1 METVENETAQT
12 HTVTKGKRDTMDK
25 VTIIE
30 YDRIYKNFIDE
41 KYLHDGHDEY
51 YYRNLQV
58 EKPEGGWRHLHSD
71 EIERLVKNSN
81 SATNWDD
88 IWVTDEFDTSMVH
101 NNHFFGMVRIGRISR
116 KVLQYH
122 DLRVPIGISNSS
134 IISCDIG
141 NDCAIHDV
149 HYMANYIIG
158 DRCILFNIHE
168 LSTTDHSKFGNGII
182 KEGEPEDVRVWL
194 EVMNE
199 IGNRK
204 IMPFDGMTTADA
216 YLWAKFID
224 DNRLQE
230 RLKEITQNS
239 FDNRRGYYGTVGAS
253 CVIKNCWILKD
264 AKVGP
269 HCYIKGA
276 SKLKNVT
283 INSSEEE
290 PSQIGEGVILV
301 NGVTGFGCRIFYS
314 VVATR
319 FVLGDN
325 CNLKYGARLIHSVM
339 GDNST
344 ISCCE
349 VLNNLIFP
357 SHEQHHNNSF
367 LISACVM
374 GQSNMAAGATIGS
387 NHNSRATDGEIVAS
401 RGFWP
406 GLCSSVKHSSKFASF
421 TLLSKADYPNELNI
435 MLPFCLVNNNTA
447 ANELEVMP
455 AYWWMYNMYAIARNT
470 SKYLSRDKRRRKI
483 QNIEFETLAPDTMEE
498 TIEARKLLEV
508 WVAKAYLRSKGEDP
522 DTHEYYDLRALGKQL
537 LDHEPAT
544 VDALEVFGEQMEKGH
559 RKVRILKPRKAY
571 HAYGDMITYYAVNT
585 ILHYLETHPEE
596 SIHTLSDQMKGKR
609 LRKWINLGG
618 QTMPQEDVDQL
629 RTDINN
635 GVLNSWDEIHHRY
648 DELWTRY
655 QIEKTRHAYFSLM
668 FLYKDET
675 DVLTEAMWKETLL
688 HAIEIQRF
696 ICDQVYESRKK
707 DYDNPFRNA
716 TYRNEAE
723 KIAVIGKIDE
733 VSFVKQIRKETES
746 FIERVNNLLKT
757 EF

>member
-1 METVENETAQT
+1 
-12 HTVTKGKRDTMDK
+12 MDK
-25 VTIIE
+25 VTIID

-58 EKPEGGWRHLHSD
+58 GKPLDSWRHLRSD

-88 IWVTDEFDTSMVH
+88 IWVTNEFDTNMVR
-101 NNHFFGMVRIGRISR
+101 NNHFFGMVRIGRVNN

-122 DLRVPIGISNSS
+122 DLRVPIGITDSS

-141 NDCAIHDV
+141 DDVAIHDV

-158 DRCILFNIHE
+158 DRSILFNIHE
-168 LSTTDHSKFGNGII
+168 LSTTDHSKFGNGTI
-182 KEGEPEDVRVWL
+182 KEGEDEKVRVWL

-199 IGNRK
+199 IGTRK

-216 YLWAKFID
+216 YLWAKYID
-224 DNRLQE
+224 DTKLQE
-230 RLKEITQNS
+230 RLAEITQAS
-239 FDNRRGYYGTVGAS
+239 VDFHRGYYGTIGES

-269 HCYIKGA
+269 YCYIKGA

-283 INSSEEE
+283 INSSEKE

-301 NGVTGFGCRIFYS
+301 NGVTGYGCRIFYS

-421 TLLSKADYPNELNI
+421 TLLSKADYPSELNI
-435 MLPFCLVNNNTA
+435 MLPFCLVNNNVSKD
-447 ANELEVMP
+447 ELEIMP

-470 SKYLSRDKRRRKI
+470 SKYQSRDKRLRKV
-483 QNIEFETLAPDTMEE
+483 QNIEFETLAPDTVEE
-498 TIEARKLLEV
+498 IIEGRKLLEV
-508 WVAKAYLRSKGEDP
+508 WVAKAYLRKKGENP
-522 DTHEYYDLRALGKQL
+522 EKYEYYDLRDCGKNL
-537 LDHEPAT
+537 LDNESET
-544 VDALEVFGEQMEKGH
+544 VKKLEVFGEHMEKGK
-559 RKVRILKPRKAY
+559 RKVRILKPLEAY

-585 ILHYLETHPEE
+585 LMRYLEAHPELDME
-596 SIHTLSDQMKGKR
+596 AIVNSMRGKR

-618 QTMPQEDVDQL
+618 QTMPEEDVDQL
-629 RTDINN
+629 RADIRD
-635 GVLNSWDEIHHRY
+635 GKLNTWDEIHHRY
-648 DELWTRY
+648 DELWENY
-655 QIEKTRHAYFSLM
+655 QAEKLHHAYFALM

-675 DVLTEAMWKETLL
+675 DVLTKEMWHENLDK
-688 HAIEIQRF
+688 AIRIQHF

-707 DYDNPFRNA
+707 DYENEFRTATFRN
-716 TYRNEAE
+716 EDE
-723 KIAVIGKIDE
+723 KIAVIGKIED
-733 VSFVKQIRKETES
+733 VKFVKQIREETEK
-746 FIERVNNLLKT
+746 FVALIQKYKNT
-757 EF
+757 H

>member
-1 METVENETAQT
+1 
-12 HTVTKGKRDTMDK
+12 MDK
-25 VTIIE
+25 VTIID
-30 YDRIYKNFIDE
+30 YDRIYKNFINE
-41 KYLHDGHDEY
+41 KYLHGHDEY

-58 EKPEGGWRHLHSD
+58 KKPKDGWRHLHTD

-88 IWVTDEFDTSMVH
+88 IWVTDEFDTNMVH
-101 NNHFFGMVRIGRISR
+101 NNHFFGMVRIGRINR

-122 DLRVPIGISNSS
+122 DLRVPVGISNSS

-141 NDCAIHDV
+141 DDVAIHDV

-158 DRCILFNIHE
+158 DRSILFNIQE
-168 LSTTDHSKFGNGII
+168 ISTTDHSKFGNGTI

-199 IGNRK
+199 IGTRQ
-204 IMPFDGMTTADA
+204 ILPFDGMITADA
-216 YLWAKFID
+216 YLWAKYID
-224 DNRLQE
+224 DTKLQE
-230 RLKEITQNS
+230 RLKEITQAS
-239 FDNRRGYYGTVGAS
+239 VDFHRGYYGTIGES

-264 AKVGP
+264 AKIGP

-276 SKLKNVT
+276 SKLKNIT

-301 NGVTGFGCRIFYS
+301 NGVTGYGCRIFYS

-325 CNLKYGARLIHSVM
+325 CNLKYGARLIHSVL

-374 GQSNMAAGATIGS
+374 GQSNMAAGATMGS

-435 MLPFCLVNNNTA
+435 MLPFCLVNNNVA
-447 ANELEVMP
+447 KDELEVMP

-470 SKYLSRDKRRRKI
+470 SKYLKRDKRKRKI
-483 QNIEFETLAPDTMEE
+483 QNIEFETLAPDTVEE
-498 TIEARKLLEV
+498 IIEGRKLLEV

-522 DTHEYYDLRALGKQL
+522 EHYEYYDLRECGKNL
-537 LDHEPAT
+537 LDNEPDT
-544 VDALEVFGEQMEKGH
+544 VKSLDIFGEHMEKGK
-559 RKVRILKPRKAY
+559 RKVRILKPLEAY
-571 HAYGDMITYYAVNT
+571 HAYGDMIVYYAVST
-585 ILHYLETHPEE
+585 LMHYLEAHPDTDMEH
-596 SIHTLSDQMKGKR
+596 IVNQMRGKR

-618 QTMPQEDVDQL
+618 QTMPEEDADQL
-629 RTDINN
+629 RADIRN
-635 GVLNSWDEIHHRY
+635 GVLNTWEEIHHRY
-648 DELWTRY
+648 DKLWEDY
-655 QIEKTRHAYFSLM
+655 QAEKLRHAYFSLM

-675 DVLTEAMWKETLL
+675 DVLTEEMWHENLDK
-688 HAIEIQRF
+688 AIHIQHF

-707 DYDNPFRNA
+707 DYDNEFRNA
-716 TYRNEAE
+716 TFRNEDE
-723 KIAVIGKIDE
+723 KIAVIGKIDD
-733 VSFVKQIRKETES
+733 VSFVKQIRKETEE
-746 FIERVNNLLKT
+746 FIALIQKYRNT
-757 EF
+757 H

>member
-1 METVENETAQT
+1 
-12 HTVTKGKRDTMDK
+12 MDK
-25 VTIIE
+25 VTIID

-51 YYRNLQV
+51 YYRNQQV
-58 EKPEGGWRHLHSD
+58 KKPENGWRHLHSD

-101 NNHFFGMVRIGRISR
+101 NNHFFGMIRIGRINR

-141 NDCAIHDV
+141 NDVAIHDV

-158 DRCILFNIHE
+158 DQCILFNIHE

-199 IGNRK
+199 IGSRK

-216 YLWAKFID
+216 YLWAKYTD
-224 DNRLQE
+224 DATLQE
-230 RLKEITQNS
+230 RLKEITQNT
-239 FDNRRGYYGTVGAS
+239 FDNQRGYYGTIGES

-301 NGVTGFGCRIFYS
+301 NGVTGYGCRIFYS

-319 FVLGDN
+319 FVLGYN
-325 CNLKYGARLIHSVM
+325 CNLKYGARLIHSVL

-421 TLLSKADYPNELNI
+421 TLLSKADYPNELNV
-435 MLPFCLVNNNTA
+435 MLPFCLVSNNTA
-447 ANELEVMP
+447 TNELELMP

-470 SKYLSRDKRRRKI
+470 SKYQKRDKRKRKI

-508 WVAKAYLRSKGEDP
+508 WVAKAYLKQQGEKTDL
-522 DTHEYYDLRALGKQL
+522 HEYYELRSLGKHL
-537 LDHEPAT
+537 LDNDPET
-544 VDALEVFGEQMEKGH
+544 VDQLDVFGEGIEKGH
-559 RKVRILKPRKAY
+559 RKVRILKPRQAY
-571 HAYGDMITYYAVNT
+571 HAYGDMITYYAVKT
-585 ILHYLETHPEE
+585 ILRYLENHPEE
-596 SIHTLSDQMKGKR
+596 NIQTLSAQMKGKR

-629 RTDINN
+629 KADINS
-635 GVLNSWDEIHHRY
+635 GVLKNWKEIHQRY
-648 DELWTRY
+648 DELWERY
-655 QIEKTRHAYFSLM
+655 QAEKTRHAYFSLM

-675 DVLTEAMWKETLL
+675 DVLTPEMWKENLDK
-688 HAIEIQRF
+688 AIRIQQF

-707 DYDNPFRNA
+707 DYENPFRNA
-716 TYRNEAE
+716 TFRNEEE
-723 KIAVIGKIDE
+723 KIAVIGKLDE
-733 VSFVKQIRKETES
+733 VSFVKQIREETKH
-746 FIERVNNLLKT
+746 FIESIHKIYHS